1 MKNMTKK
8 MIALFM
14 TLLMVA
20 AMLPITASAGQYA
33 RIVVELKEP
42 YYGENLAELF
52 PEIRIVSAYPFTPDG
67 LNFTLYCAVSMQEE
81 AVIISESL
89 KANPIVSKASACWE
103 TDAEQS
109 KDLKL
114 IRFEICLDKTK
125 DYGAYTADLT
135 ELFPD
140 IEILK
145 AGYYNRYDY
154 TIFCNV
160 SSDEEAY
167 EIYDIL
173 AKNPDVEFLAYW
185 DESAPIMTERII
197 VTVKNTSTPEDV
209 AKLFNKAKI
218 GKVHDVNNGKVF
230 YVYLKDNSLRT
241 FMEAYNEANENLDI
255 LNVSYEHYGLPMVMF
270 QEMDSFSFIT
280 VETALQAL
288 RIAAG
293 LDKVD
298 FNNEKEF
305 TDAIWQ
311 YDCDGD
317 KVITVTDALSLL
329 RMAAG
334 LAA

>member
-1 MKNMTKK
+1 M
-8 MIALFM
+8 
-14 TLLMVA
+14 
-20 AMLPITASAGQYA
+20 
-33 RIVVELKEP
+33 
-42 YYGENLAELF
+42 
-52 PEIRIVSAYPFTPDG
+52 
-67 LNFTLYCAVSMQEE
+67 LYCS
-81 AVIISESL
+81 
-89 KANPIVSKASACWE
+89 
-103 TDAEQS
+103 
-109 KDLKL
+109 
-114 IRFEICLDKTK
+114 
-125 DYGAYTADLT
+125 
-135 ELFPD
+135 
-140 IEILK
+140 
-145 AGYYNRYDY
+145 
-154 TIFCNV
+154 
-160 SSDEEAY
+160 
-167 EIYDIL
+167 
-173 AKNPDVEFLAYW
+173 
-185 DESAPIMTERII
+185 
-197 VTVKNTSTPEDV
+197 VKNTSTPEDV

-218 GKVHDVNNGKVF
+218 GKVLDVNNGKVF
-230 YVYLKDNSLRT
+230 YVYLKDNSLRS

-298 FNNEKEF
+298 EKES